1 VWGAGYLCSHSLK
14 GMAITGQVQE
24 LLNTKVT
31 EATEY
36 LENEAAGIYN
46 PNRLS
51 VTSRYLSYTVP
62 IQSLSYNC

>member
-1 VWGAGYLCSHSLK
+1 
-14 GMAITGQVQE
+14 MAITGQVQE